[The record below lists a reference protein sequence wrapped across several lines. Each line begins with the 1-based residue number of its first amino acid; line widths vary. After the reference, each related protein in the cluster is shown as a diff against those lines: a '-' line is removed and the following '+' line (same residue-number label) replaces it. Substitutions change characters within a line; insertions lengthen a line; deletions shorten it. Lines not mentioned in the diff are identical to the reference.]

1 MGNYSLAIDIGG
13 TFIKYAFIDQK
24 LNIIKQW
31 KKETKHFNTK
41 DEFYDYLC
49 ENIDNHHIDLIGV
62 SAPGVIN
69 EDSLVLSKAAK
80 NVQTMYMTNIN
91 KEIELRLK
99 RPTYSLNDGKSAG
112 YCELMIGNGKGSQSS
127 VYFIIGTGIGGCICY
142 KDEIIQGVD
151 RIAGEFSTLPL
162 DFSPTKKGRFKRLGE
177 IASISALIEMYNS
190 RSPVPLKTG
199 EDICNKYLNHDV
211 LAQDI
216 IHQWCKNIILGLSI
230 IIMLYNPEIIC
241 IGGGISEEK
250 WFIEK
255 IQEIYK
261 NETHIISDPIITT
274 KIKACKYNNNSNLLG
289 ALLYAKKKLAT
300 SNNN

>member
-216 IHQWCKNIILGLSI
+216 IHKKKKNIILGLSI

>member
-1 MGNYSLAIDIGG
+1 MENYSLAIDIGG

-199 EDICNKYLNHDV
+199 EDILNHDV

>member
-127 VYFIIGTGIGGCICY
+127 VYFIIGCICY

-177 IASISALIEMYNS
+177 IASIPALIEMYNS

>member
-177 IASISALIEMYNS
+177 IASIPALIEMYNS

-230 IIMLYNPEIIC
+230 IIMLSRNYMYWWRN
-241 IGGGISEEK
+241 
-250 WFIEK
+250 F
-255 IQEIYK
+255 
-261 NETHIISDPIITT
+261 
-274 KIKACKYNNNSNLLG
+274 
-289 ALLYAKKKLAT
+289 
-300 SNNN
+300 

>member
-177 IASISALIEMYNS
+177 IASISAIEMYNS

-274 KIKACKYNNNSNLLG
+274 KIKACKRQTTPTFQSGLRNLWTKH
-289 ALLYAKKKLAT
+289 YYMQKK
-300 SNNN
+300 N

>member
-177 IASISALIEMYNS
+177 IASIPALIEMYNS
-190 RSPVPLKTG
+190 RSPVPLKT
-199 EDICNKYLNHDV
+199 
-211 LAQDI
+211 AQDI

>member
-177 IASISALIEMYNS
+177 IASIPALIEMYNS

-216 IHQWCKNIILGLSI
+216 IH
-230 IIMLYNPEIIC
+230 
-241 IGGGISEEK
+241 
-250 WFIEK
+250 
-255 IQEIYK
+255 
-261 NETHIISDPIITT
+261 
-274 KIKACKYNNNSNLLG
+274 
-289 ALLYAKKKLAT
+289 
-300 SNNN
+300 

>member
-1 MGNYSLAIDIGG
+1 
-13 TFIKYAFIDQK
+13 
-24 LNIIKQW
+24 
-31 KKETKHFNTK
+31 
-41 DEFYDYLC
+41 
-49 ENIDNHHIDLIGV
+49 
-62 SAPGVIN
+62 
-69 EDSLVLSKAAK
+69 
-80 NVQTMYMTNIN
+80 
-91 KEIELRLK
+91 
-99 RPTYSLNDGKSAG
+99 
-112 YCELMIGNGKGSQSS
+112 MIGNGKGSQSS

-177 IASISALIEMYNS
+177 IASIPALIEMYNS